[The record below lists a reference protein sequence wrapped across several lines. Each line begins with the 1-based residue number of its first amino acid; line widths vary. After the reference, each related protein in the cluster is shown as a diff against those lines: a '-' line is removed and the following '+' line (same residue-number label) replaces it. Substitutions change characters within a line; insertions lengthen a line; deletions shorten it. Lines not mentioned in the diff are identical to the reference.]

1 MNKDLKMVRDLST
14 WRSETCTFQ
23 VEREGLERSR
33 NSEGASKA
41 ERRRGGQRARVTYS
55 LADFVFFSW

>member
-1 MNKDLKMVRDLST
+1 MNKDVKMVRDLST
-14 WRSETCTFQ
+14 WRSETCTVQ

-41 ERRRGGQRARVTYS
+41 ERRR
-55 LADFVFFSW
+55 